1 MPTKPD
7 ITGHFARDLS
17 VAKANAIDLLV
28 SGATDQEAADAVGV
42 TRQTVNGWRNHD
54 PEFIAALNARRLD
67 VWGGAAD
74 RLRALLPTALAT
86 LEAALSDKRDWR
98 AAVAVIELA
107 GLDRHGNG
115 NPNLGPCTIG
125 PTDADAVVD
134 ALVRARQRDSFEDLL
149 TGGGVTEGERR
160 NVRGE
165 LAAKLAVAELSAGA
179 NG

>member
-7 ITGHFARDLS
+7 ITAHFQCDLS

-28 SGATDQEAADAVGV
+28 AGATDQEAADAVGV

-67 VWGGAAD
+67 VWGGSAD
-74 RLRALLPTALAT
+74 RLRALLPTALDT
-86 LEAALSDKRDWR
+86 LEAALTEKRDWR

-107 GLDRHGNG
+107 GLDRHGSG
-115 NPNLGPCTIG
+115 KPNLGPWTIG

-134 ALVRARQRDSFEDLL
+134 ALVRRRRRDPLEDLL
-149 TGGGVTEGERR
+149 TGSVTDAERR
-160 NVRGE
+160 QVLGE
-165 LAAKLAVAELSAGA
+165 HAARLAVAELPAGS